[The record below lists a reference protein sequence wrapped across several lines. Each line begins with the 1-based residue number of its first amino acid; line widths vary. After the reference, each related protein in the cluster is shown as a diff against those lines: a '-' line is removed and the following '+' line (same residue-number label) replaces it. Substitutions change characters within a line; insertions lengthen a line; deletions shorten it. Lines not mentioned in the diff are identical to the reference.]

1 MKNTFYIASAFA
13 ALLAI
18 GCNKSEQPAGT
29 PETPAEE
36 SGIVLYAQDI
46 NAIGSKTTTTEEN
59 GKFTVN
65 WVNGD
70 QLAVYTVPAG
80 FIAASPDDSGA
91 TKEWQTNYP
100 VCFTTNGSTAAN
112 GLRKFVLYETDETK
126 LAKFNENYEA
136 GNLDW
141 YAIYPYTMGTPSHS
155 GKGMVGFGYT
165 ENGNPIAVQNGNDNM
180 EHLSKIDALFGKVTN
195 TKTPEIQML
204 HIGTLMEFTVCNKT
218 DDPFSVKSI
227 TIETPTGTVIAGQFR
242 LHMTEEPFFVASDVR
257 NETNICAL
265 TVSDGEPLAKD
276 ASAKFYQILAPFHI
290 EAGKDVTITITTDKG
305 FWSKTMTATGKGLDF
320 AAGAKSSANLNV
332 DALEM
337 EKEEIATK
345 QVILGFCNNAGGN
358 IDTPLLSITGC
369 KTYTIA
375 AGTQNQ
381 SQIDIV
387 AWHKKLITLGAP
399 NYQWMPYSDVT
410 KWTVRNGTLFKRAN
424 ISQSDFDGFTKYSS
438 IVKAYDNAT
447 DGFDMFQINEGK
459 DNYVFVKTASGQ
471 YAVIRIDSLNNKTLG
486 DSQDKY
492 ESVTLTVKYANQ
504 E

>member
-29 PETPAEE
+29 PETPTKE

-46 NAIGSKTTTTEEN
+46 NAIASKTTTTEDN

-65 WVNGD
+65 WAAGD
-70 QLAVYTVPAG
+70 QLAVYAVPAG
-80 FIAASPDDSGA
+80 TDPTTDGTTTAQ
-91 TKEWQTNYP
+91 WQANYP
-100 VCFTTNGSTAAN
+100 VCFTTKENAVEGE
-112 GLRKFVLYETDETK
+112 LRKFVLNEADETK

-141 YAIYPYTMGTPSHS
+141 YAIYPYTMGTPSYP
-155 GKGMVGFGYT
+155 GMGMVGFGYT
-165 ENGNPIAVQNGNDNM
+165 EKGTPIAVQNGNDNM
-180 EHLSKIDALFGKVTN
+180 EHLGKTDALFGKVAN
-195 TKTPEIQML
+195 TQTPKIQMS
-204 HIGTLMEFTVCNKT
+204 HIGTLMEFVVCNKT
-218 DDPFSVKSI
+218 EGPFSVKSI

-242 LHMTEEPFFVASDVR
+242 LHMTEEQYFSNDANSVR
-257 NETNICAL
+257 NPTNICTL
-265 TVSDGEPLAKD
+265 TVSGGESLAKD

-290 EAGKDVTITITTDKG
+290 EAGKDVTITVTTDKG

-387 AWHKKLITLGAP
+387 AWHKSIITLGAP

-410 KWTVRNGTLFKRAN
+410 KWTVRNGTSFKRAN
-424 ISQSDFDGFTKYSS
+424 ISQSDFDGFTKYSA

-447 DGFDMFQINEGK
+447 NGFDMFEINEGK

>member
-29 PETPAEE
+29 PETPAKE

-80 FIAASPDDSGA
+80 FIAAPSNDSNA
-91 TKEWQTNYP
+91 TADWQTNYP

-112 GLRKFVLYETDETK
+112 GLRKFVLYEKDETK

-180 EHLSKIDALFGKVTN
+180 EHLSKTDALFGKVTN
-195 TKTPEIQML
+195 TKTPEIQMT

-218 DDPFSVKSI
+218 DKPFSVKSI

-257 NETNICAL
+257 NPTNICAL
-265 TVSDGEPLAKD
+265 TISDGEPLAKD

-290 EAGKDVTITITTDKG
+290 EADKNTD
-305 FWSKTMTATGKGLDF
+305 S
-320 AAGAKSSANLNV
+320 
-332 DALEM
+332 
-337 EKEEIATK
+337 
-345 QVILGFCNNAGGN
+345 
-358 IDTPLLSITGC
+358 
-369 KTYTIA
+369 
-375 AGTQNQ
+375 
-381 SQIDIV
+381 
-387 AWHKKLITLGAP
+387 
-399 NYQWMPYSDVT
+399 
-410 KWTVRNGTLFKRAN
+410 
-424 ISQSDFDGFTKYSS
+424 
-438 IVKAYDNAT
+438 
-447 DGFDMFQINEGK
+447 EG
-459 DNYVFVKTASGQ
+459 DHY
-471 YAVIRIDSLNNKTLG
+471 YH
-486 DSQDKY
+486 
-492 ESVTLTVKYANQ
+492 
-504 E
+504 

>member
-13 ALLAI
+13 ALLVI

-29 PETPAEE
+29 PETPAKE

-65 WVNGD
+65 WVDWD
-70 QLAVYTVPAG
+70 QLAVYAVPTG
-80 FIAASPDDSGA
+80 FKAASSDDSNA
-91 TKEWQTNYP
+91 TAEWQTNYP
-100 VCFTTNGSTAAN
+100 VCFTTNESTDAN
-112 GLRKFVLYETDETK
+112 GLRKFVLDEKGETK
-126 LAKFNENYEA
+126 LAKFNENYAA

-180 EHLSKIDALFGKVTN
+180 EHLSKTDALFGKVTN
-195 TKTPEIQML
+195 TKTPEIQMT
-204 HIGTLMEFTVCNKT
+204 HIGTLMEFEVFNKT
-218 DDPFSVKSI
+218 DTPFSVKSI

-257 NETNICAL
+257 NPTNICEL
-265 TVSDGEPLAKD
+265 TISNGDPLAKD

-290 EAGKDVTITITTDKG
+290 EADKNVTITVTTDNG
-305 FWSKTMTATGKGLDF
+305 FWSKTMTATGNGLDF
-320 AAGAKSSANLNV
+320 AAGAKSSATLNV
-332 DALEM
+332 DALEK
-337 EKEEIATK
+337 EKVEIATK
-345 QVILGFCNNAGGN
+345 QVTLGFCNNVGGK

-369 KTYTIA
+369 ETYTIA
-375 AGTQNQ
+375 KGTENQ

-387 AWHKKLITLGAP
+387 AWHKSIITLGAP
-399 NYQWMPYSDVT
+399 NYAWMPYTDVT

-424 ISQSDFDGFTKYSS
+424 ISNSDFEGFTKYLA
-438 IVKAYDNAT
+438 IVNAYEKAT
-447 DGFDMFQINEGK
+447 DEYDMFQIKEDE
-459 DNYVFVKTASGQ
+459 DNYVFVKTASEQ

-486 DSQDKY
+486 DNKDKY